1 MRKHFTRFISAL
13 LVVVMVLTML
23 PTLAFAA
30 KESYPATPLA
40 DIPADNQSVVIY
52 SASAGGVFSGAID
65 GGSIGI

>member
-30 KESYPATPLA
+30 K
-40 DIPADNQSVVIY
+40 
-52 SASAGGVFSGAID
+52 
-65 GGSIGI
+65 